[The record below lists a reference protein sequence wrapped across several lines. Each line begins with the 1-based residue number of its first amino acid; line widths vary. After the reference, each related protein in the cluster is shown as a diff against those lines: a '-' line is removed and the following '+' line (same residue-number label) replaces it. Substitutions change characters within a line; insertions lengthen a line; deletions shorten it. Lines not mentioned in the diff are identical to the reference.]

1 MKPYTP
7 PDIRISTKLL
17 FPMTPDRHEWLFDGV
32 KRGILMILYDLC
44 GVPYDVA
51 RELIG
56 YEAI

>member
-51 RELIG
+51 KELIG
-56 YEAI
+56 E